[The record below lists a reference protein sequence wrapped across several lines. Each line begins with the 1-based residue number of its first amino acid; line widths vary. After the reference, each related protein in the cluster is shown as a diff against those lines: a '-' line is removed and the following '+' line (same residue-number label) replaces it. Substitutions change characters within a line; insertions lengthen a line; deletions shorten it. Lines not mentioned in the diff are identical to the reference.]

1 MAESKKIN
9 LGKFFRQDSASP
21 SGVRVRDEKGII
33 PQAQVVMSGR
43 DLSGIIDLIKST
55 TEITTDQEQLIRTE
69 DKNDNLLQ
77 GIVNNLQQRIFGLQ
91 SSLTRLRSEFEK
103 DLLDRQ
109 RQAKSEKRRQF
120 AALSEG
126 SKGEMVKPLQKTIGD
141 YQPYQIP
148 YDEEGSGGSDV
159 GKGSLFGAAAGLTAA
174 GMSSF
179 LGNEKSESGGSYS
192 SGTYDAKKLTELAK
206 SVGMPEDKIPT
217 MVAIALGES
226 GGKTDA
232 HNPDASTGDDSYGLW
247 QINMIGSLG
256 ESRRKEFGIK
266 SNEEL
271 KDPTINAKAAL
282 SVLNSQGLSAW
293 TVYKEGIYKDYMP
306 ETEKAYG
313 EVKSAESTSTPPSP
327 ATPKAE
333 ASAEQS
339 GAQAQ
344 EISAAPQAPDDI
356 AKEER
361 TIASSVQPRREG
373 GAGKGGLELPP
384 EVASS
389 AAPIIIPINKKQP
402 TVANLNVSAGESI
415 PGGITENLNNF
426 YPALSRAVLGI
437 MA

>member
-55 TEITTDQEQLIRTE
+55 TEITAGQEQLIRTE

-120 AALSEG
+120 AALSER
-126 SKGEMVKPLQKTIGD
+126 SKGQMVKPLQTTLGD
-141 YQPYQIP
+141 YQPYETP
-148 YDEEGSGGSDV
+148 YDEEGIGGSSS
-159 GKGSLFGAAAGLTAA
+159 GKEALFSLAAGL
-174 GMSSF
+174 GIGGLQSF
-179 LGNEKSESGGSYS
+179 LGNKKPESGGSYT
-192 SGTYDAKKLTELAK
+192 SGTYDAKKLTELAT

-232 HNPDASTGDDSYGLW
+232 HNDNANTGDDSYGLW

-256 ESRRKEFGIK
+256 EARRKEFGIK

-293 TVYKEGIYKDYMP
+293 TVYKEGIYEDYMP
-306 ETEKAYG
+306 ETEKVYA

-327 ATPKAE
+327 APPKAE
-333 ASAEQS
+333 ASSEES
-339 GAQAQ
+339 GTQAQ
-344 EISAAPQAPDDI
+344 DISAAPQTPEDI

-361 TIASSVQPRREG
+361 TIASSVQPRRDGAAG
-373 GAGKGGLELPP
+373 GGELEPP
-384 EVASS
+384 QQAATS
-389 AAPIIIPINKKQP
+389 AAPIVIPINNKQP
-402 TVANLNVSAGESI
+402 TVATMSISAGESI
-415 PGGITENLNNF
+415 PGGVTENLNNF
-426 YPALSRAVLGI
+426 YPSLSRAILGI
-437 MA
+437 MV

>member
-120 AALSEG
+120 AALSEE
-126 SKGEMVKPLQKTIGD
+126 SKGQMVKPMQTVIGD
-141 YQPYQIP
+141 YQPFEIP
-148 YDEEGSGGSDV
+148 YDDAGNGADNSGR
-159 GKGSLFGAAAGLTAA
+159 GSLSGFAAGLTAV
-174 GMSSF
+174 GVSNL
-179 LGNEKSESGGSYS
+179 LGNEELNSGGNYS
-192 SGTYDAKKLTELAK
+192 AGTYDAKKLTELAK

-232 HNPDASTGDDSYGLW
+232 HNPDASTGDNSYGLW

-256 ESRRKEFGIK
+256 EARRKEFGIK

-282 SVLNSQGLSAW
+282 SVLNSSGLASW
-293 TVYKEGIYKDYMP
+293 TVYKEGRYKDFMP
-306 ETEKAYG
+306 EAEKAYA
-313 EVKSAESTSTPPSP
+313 EVKSAASTSKPPSP
-327 ATPKAE
+327 ATPKPGVSSE
-333 ASAEQS
+333 KS

-361 TIASSVQPRREG
+361 TLVSSVQPRRDDG
-373 GAGKGGLELPP
+373 IGKEQLEPP
-384 EVASS
+384 QQVATS
-389 AAPIIIPINKKQP
+389 AAPIVIPVNKQQP
-402 TVANLNVSAGESI
+402 AVATMNVSAGAAI
-415 PGGITENLNNF
+415 PGGVTENLNNF

-437 MA
+437 MV